1 MTMSGTLALSVH
13 ARLEEERR
21 LFASLDIHR
30 YISAVDLIRFG
41 GRVDYVDLVSSS
53 FVEESLQAL
62 GGIGI
67 SILRSLWL
75 PASAPSRS
83 PECEEHRATPL
94 TVRP

>member
-53 FVEESLQAL
+53 FVEESLQVL
-62 GGIGI
+62 GGVRI
-67 SILRSLWL
+67 SIRGSLV
-75 PASAPSRS
+75 AAG
-83 PECEEHRATPL
+83 E
-94 TVRP
+94 RPVAI